1 MNWPTKL
8 PPVTDYAKHL
18 RGIAVASIYGG
29 APYGEQLRSL
39 RRGAQVV
46 IGTPGRIMDH
56 LNKGSLNISD
66 LRCLVLDE
74 ADEMLRMGFIEDVEW
89 ILDHAPEER
98 QTALFSATMPRQI
111 ANIAERY
118 LSEPTRVTIK
128 AATATAAT
136 VEQSYWFV
144 RGLSKDEALQRFIE
158 AEADDAVMVF
168 ARTKAATTSVA
179 DFLQR
184 YGIAAAAL
192 NGDLAQEARE
202 KVVARLVS
210 GSLDVVVATDVAAR
224 GLDVPRISLV
234 INFDLP
240 EDAETFVSPHRSDGR
255 AGRTGKAISFVS
267 GREMRLLRTIERH
280 NRTTIEERSYPDG
293 KAIRA
298 KWKSSALAPK

>member
-1 MNWPTKL
+1 MPLPQPVLQALTERGYERPTPIQAQII
-8 PPVTDYAKHL
+8 PPILNGDDVIGQAQTGTGKTAAFAIPLLSRIDPEDRRPQVLVLTPTRELANQVAAVTDYAKHL
-18 RGIAVASIYGG
+18 RGVNVASIYGG
-29 APYGEQLRSL
+29 APYGEQLRAL

-56 LNKGSLNISD
+56 LNKGSLDIGD

-74 ADEMLRMGFIEDVEW
+74 ADEMLRMGFIDDVEW

-118 LSEPTRVTIK
+118 LTDPTRVTIK

-168 ARTKAATTSVA
+168 ARTKAATTSIA

-184 YGIAAAAL
+184 YGTPL
-192 NGDLAQEARE
+192 
-202 KVVARLVS
+202 
-210 GSLDVVVATDVAAR
+210 
-224 GLDVPRISLV
+224 
-234 INFDLP
+234 LP
-240 EDAETFVSPHRSDGR
+240 ST
-255 AGRTGKAISFVS
+255 AI
-267 GREMRLLRTIERH
+267 
-280 NRTTIEERSYPDG
+280 
-293 KAIRA
+293 
-298 KWKSSALAPK
+298 